1 MAMFDLLVRNG
12 LVFDGDGKP
21 GRNVDVGVRDGK
33 VVALA
38 TGLDPAES
46 EQVIDAAGKWVM
58 PGLVDVHTHYDAE
71 VLVSPGLGESVRHGV
86 TSVIY
91 GNCSMSAVFADPEDV
106 ADLFARVE
114 ALPWDAVHSAL
125 KEHKVWT
132 GPSGYRKVIE
142 SLPLGA
148 NVATLIGHS
157 DIRAAVMG
165 LARAT
170 DYDERPTDAELS
182 RMRAMVTEALDAGFT
197 GLSTDRLRFSK
208 LEGTRFAG
216 RQLPST
222 YATWREYRALYDVVR
237 HRGAIV
243 QSNLD
248 VEKRPETIMH
258 FLLSAGGPFR
268 RGLKT
273 TLLAAFDLKANR
285 SVIKLLKLATGLLN
299 PLLRSEVSFQL
310 LAVPF
315 HLYSD
320 GMDLVIFEEFASG
333 TAALDVRD
341 QLQRSEMLKNEGYRR
356 RFRKDMA
363 RKYGVTAWNRDFHDT
378 EIVNC
383 PDESVIG
390 KSFGQIA
397 QDRGIQP
404 VDAFLDL
411 VSAYPGR
418 VRWHTT
424 IANDRTDVLNEAVT
438 YRYFQL
444 GNNDSGAHLRNMSFY
459 NAGLRLLKRVKESR
473 EAGRSFMSL
482 EAAIHR
488 LTGELGD
495 WYGLDAGRLRIGDTA
510 DIAVIDPTGL
520 DDSLEQY
527 HEEYMPEFAVSRQ
540 VCRNDRAV
548 AATVVGGQ
556 LVYSYGTFVD
566 GFGTTVKAGRFLAA
580 RGSA

>member
-1 MAMFDLLVRNG
+1 MFDLLVRNG
-12 LVFDGDGKP
+12 LVFDGGGAP
-21 GRNVDVGVRDGK
+21 GIRADVAIRDGK
-33 VVALA
+33 VVAIAPDLSADEA
-38 TGLDPAES
+38 TET
-46 EQVIDAAGKWVM
+46 IDAQGKWVL

-71 VLVSPGLGESVRHGV
+71 VLMSPGLGESIRHGV

-91 GNCSMSAVFADPEDV
+91 GNCSMSAVFADPQDV

-125 KEHKVWT
+125 KEHKDWD
-132 GPSGYRKVIE
+132 GPRGYRRVIE

-170 DYDERPTDAELS
+170 DYAERPTPVELD
-182 RMRAMVTEALDAGFT
+182 RMSAMVSEALDAGFA

-222 YATWREYRALYDVVR
+222 YATWREYATLYNVVR
-237 HRGAIV
+237 RRGGIV

-258 FLLSAGGPFR
+258 FLLSSGLPFR
-268 RGLKT
+268 KKLKT
-273 TLLAAFDLKANR
+273 SLLAAFDLKSNR
-285 SVIKLLKLATGLLN
+285 TVINLLKAVTGVLN
-299 PLLRSEVSFQL
+299 PAMRAAVNFQL

-333 TAALDVRD
+333 TAALDIRD
-341 QLQRSEMLKNEGYRR
+341 QLRRGEMLKDESYRR
-356 RFRKDMA
+356 RFRKDMEQ
-363 RKYGVTAWNRDFHDT
+363 KYGVVAWNRDFYDT
-378 EIVNC
+378 EIVGC
-383 PDESVIG
+383 PDDSVVG
-390 KSFGQIA
+390 KSFGQVA
-397 QDRGIQP
+397 DERGVQP

-411 VSAYPGR
+411 VSEYPGK

-424 IANDRTDVLNEAVT
+424 IANDRPDALNKAIS
-438 YRYFQL
+438 YKHFQL

-459 NAGLRLLKRVKESR
+459 NAGLRLLKRVKDCAD
-473 EAGRSFMSL
+473 AGAPFMTL
-482 EAAIHR
+482 EAAVHR

-495 WYGLDAGRLRIGDTA
+495 WYGLEAGRLRVGDVA
-510 DIAVIDPTGL
+510 DIAVIDPAGL
-520 DDSLEQY
+520 DDSLDEY
-527 HEEYMPEFAVSRQ
+527 HEEFMEAFGVSRQ
-540 VCRNDRAV
+540 VCRNDKAV
-548 AATVVGGQ
+548 AATIVGGR
-556 LVYSYGTFVD
+556 VMYRYGAFSD
-566 GFGTTVKAGRFLAA
+566 GFGTTVKAGRFLGA
-580 RGSA
+580 RAS